1 MARQPQS
8 TFEQPGL
15 QPAPAQIPLRRD
27 EVIRL
32 ELLRLVWRPDRDADT
47 AIKAATTLEAYVIG
61 KAPE

>member
-1 MARQPQS
+1 MAKPHQTS
-8 TFEQPGL
+8 AEQPARHEAV
-15 QPAPAQIPLRRD
+15 QPAAVRRD
-27 EVIRL
+27 EAIRL